1 MGRCLAHHLPWPDP
15 QPLLAPIHSCPINH
29 LGLKGERRTGKIL
42 LEIMRWMPQAQTPY
56 TLIQQKPAR
65 GCLPPASASWLLHA
79 SPSHGIRGLGEA
91 LEP

>member
-1 MGRCLAHHLPWPDP
+1 MGRCLAHHVPWPDP
-15 QPLLAPIHSCPINH
+15 QPLLAQTHSCPINH
-29 LGLKGERRTGKIL
+29 LWGERRTEKIL
-42 LEIMRWMPQAQTPY
+42 LGIMRGMPQAQTPH